1 MPGLIRKPS
10 PLRIVYWIVMLSAI
24 GALLWH
30 LKGMM
35 ALYEP
40 MKP

>member
-1 MPGLIRKPS
+1 MGALIRPPS
-10 PLRIVYWIVMLSAI
+10 KLRIVYWIVMLSAI